1 MNDSLV
7 RVGNVQPKYTA
18 RGTLSSFSIELWHDG
33 LNEHRE
39 IKSSDPGVLKH
50 KVDAVVTKWEEKWA
64 SKQLLMKRHASAE
77 AAAAQTEEAQAELA
91 GCEQI
96 LQKALSVDARV
107 DWEALKLHD
116 PFVWDIERSS
126 VLRYRAPANEPVGV
140 FPVKLPPVPDSKAYR
155 PRLQWYHT
163 FLPWLRKKLEQDSVS
178 RYRAA
183 TQAFDQLAAEA
194 RLAER
199 SRAITL
205 EQQRAAYTQVESEYA
220 DEQRAAD
227 AHVDALHKGWQNKEA
242 ESITG
247 HADLVLGASKYPSW
261 LKTDYSVAYSAEA
274 GMLVVDYQ
282 LPAPA
287 ELPTLER
294 VTYVKARNESVE
306 KHVIEARSKKMYDST
321 CYQITLRTL
330 RELFEADEVDALSGV
345 TFNGW
350 VEAVNPATGILERG
364 CILSVQ
370 AIKAEFLAFDLS
382 KVDPK
387 ACFKL
392 LRGVAASSLAGLA
405 PVRPMLQLATDD
417 SRFIAG
423 RELADNLDESVN
435 LAAMPWEDFE
445 HLVRELFAKV
455 FSGNGAEVHVTQA
468 SRDGGV
474 DAIALDPD
482 PIKGGKIVIQA
493 KRYTATV
500 GVSAVR
506 DLYGTVMNEGANRGI
521 LVTTSDF
528 GPDAYRFAQGKPLTL
543 LSGGNLLSLLAEHG
557 HRARINLA
565 EARQAFTDAR

>member
-1 MNDSLV
+1 MNNSLA
-7 RVGNVQPKYTA
+7 RVGKVQPRYTA
-18 RGTLSSFSIELWHDG
+18 RGLLSSFSIELWHDG

-39 IKSSDPGVLKH
+39 IKSADPGLLEH
-50 KVDAVVTKWEEKWA
+50 KVNAVLAKWAEKWA
-64 SKQLLMKRHASAE
+64 SKQLQMESHASAE
-77 AAAAQTEEAQAELA
+77 AADAQTDKAQAVLA
-91 GCEQI
+91 ECKQL
-96 LQKALSVDARV
+96 LQQTLNIDDRV
-107 DWEALKLHD
+107 DWEALKVHA

-126 VLRYRAPANEPVGV
+126 VLRYRAPANEPVGIV
-140 FPVKLPPVPDSKAYR
+140 PVKLPTAPDSKAYR
-155 PRLQWYHT
+155 PRLQWYHS
-163 FLPWLRKKLEQDSVS
+163 FLPWLRKKLEQD
-178 RYRAA
+178 AA
-183 TQAFDQLAAEA
+183 NRHGLAIAAFDRIMAKAS
-194 RLAER
+194 LAER
-199 SRAITL
+199 SRASLL
-205 EQQRAAYTQVESEYA
+205 EQQRSAYAQAKTAY
-220 DEQRAAD
+220 DEEQQLAD
-227 AHVDALHKGWQNKEA
+227 ARVDELRRGWQSKEA
-242 ESITG
+242 ESITE
-247 HADLVLGASKYPSW
+247 HADLVLGASQYPSW
-261 LKTDYSVAYSAEA
+261 LKTDYALAYSADA
-274 GMLVVDYQ
+274 GMLVVDYR

-294 VTYVKARNESVE
+294 VTYVKVRNEKVE
-306 KHVIEARSKKMYDST
+306 KHLNEIRSKKMYDSV
-321 CYQITLRTL
+321 CYQISLRTL
-330 RELFEADEVDALSGV
+330 HELFEADEVDALNGI

-350 VEAVNPATGILERG
+350 VEAVNPATGILERS

-382 KVDPK
+382 KVEPK

-392 LRGVAASSLAGLA
+392 LKGVAASSLAGLA
-405 PVRPMLQLATDD
+405 AVRPILRLATDD
-417 SRFIAG
+417 SRFIAA
-423 RELADNLDESVN
+423 REVAGNLDESVN

-445 HLVRELFAKV
+445 HLVRELFAEV

-482 PIKGGKIVIQA
+482 PIKGGKTVIQA

-543 LSGGNLLSLLAEHG
+543 LSGSNLLSLLADHG

-565 EARQAFTDAR
+565 EARQAFTESR